1 MSRRIRPLL
10 ASLLT
15 PALVLAGAAARP
27 SDEPAPAPAATPT
40 AADAPAAKG
49 AAAKAKGRPAA
60 AKFPKVT
67 KPDRYWRET
76 LQPNQYLA
84 TRRKATETPFS
95 GLYWN
100 HHEDG
105 VYACV
110 CCGTP
115 MFDSAAKFDSGTGW
129 PSYWR
134 AIDRD
139 YLKAKPDLTNGQ
151 PRTEV
156 LCRVCDAHLG
166 HVFNDGPRPT
176 GLRFCI
182 NSAAITFVA
191 RPELPAH
198 LDTWR
203 EFVGLAPARPEA
215 DPKAAGAKAADDAKP
230 AADAA
235 AAAPAG
241 EPKAAGAPS
250 PGAPSRPPGPR
261 GGGR

>member
-1 MSRRIRPLL
+1 MARRIRPLL
-10 ASLLT
+10 ASLVACAV
-15 PALVLAGAAARP
+15 ALGAAAARP
-27 SDEPAPAPAATPT
+27 QDAPAPAPDLKPAA
-40 AADAPAAKG
+40 APAPAPAKG
-49 AAAKAKGRPAA
+49 AAAKKKTVA
-60 AKFPKVT
+60 AKLPKVT
-67 KPDRYWRET
+67 KPDRFWRES
-76 LQPNQYLA
+76 LQANQYLA

-115 MFDSAAKFDSGTGW
+115 LFDARAKFNSGTGW
-129 PSYWR
+129 PSYWA

-182 NSAAITFVA
+182 NSASLTFVA
-191 RPELPAH
+191 RTDLPDH
-198 LDTWR
+198 LQKWR
-203 EFVGLAPARPEA
+203 EFVGLAPAKAEEKEQGGA
-215 DPKAAGAKAADDAKP
+215 APKAPGAEG
-230 AADAA
+230 
-235 AAAPAG
+235 AAPADAT
-241 EPKAAGAPS
+241 PKASEPAAAERPATGA
-250 PGAPSRPPGPR
+250 R
-261 GGGR
+261 GGR